1 MTLIAT
7 VLADQA
13 VVVTILAPYRAFVAH
28 LAIQAAGVTF
38 DTFFFA
44 SITPNG
50 LFITILAPP
59 LH

>member
-1 MTLIAT
+1 MTFQAA

-13 VVVTILAPYRAFVAH
+13 VVVTFLAPYRAFIAH

-44 SITPNG
+44 GITPNG
-50 LFITILAPP
+50 LFITIFAIP